1 MEVRT
6 LAALCEVTGLRRS
19 FGAVAALAD
28 VDVEFR
34 EGELLGIIG
43 ANGSGKTT
51 LFNCITG
58 FLRPDQGTVTWR
70 GTEVTRWPPHR
81 LARSGLVRTFQ
92 QPMSFASGTVRDNV
106 VMALSISRVAEPI
119 GASGVDGL
127 LEVVGLTHAADQPAS
142 KLPYGLLRQLGVA
155 IALAADPKLLLLD
168 EPAAGLNDTEGKL
181 FGELLLRVRARGVS
195 VAVVDHDMDFLLP
208 LVDRLVVLDA
218 GRKIAEGTPAEVRRD
233 PAVVAAYLGARF
245 AADVQTEIAVA
256 ESGPTAAPRE
266 LLTVRDLHVA
276 YGSVKVVRGVDL
288 DVLAGEAVA
297 ILGPNGAG
305 KTTFMRAI
313 SRLLPAT
320 GKVTFEGRPLG
331 GSAEQ
336 VVRRGVAHVLEGR
349 HIFTQLTVRENLL
362 VPRLAAGRAGFDSLM
377 NRVLE
382 MLPAVK
388 ENLNRLGGHLSG
400 GQQQQLSIARSLLTG
415 PRLLLLDEPSL
426 GLSPV
431 AVDQL
436 RASLRYF
443 RENFDTALLIAE
455 QSLPLALDVADR
467 YYLLRRGRMVESGS
481 AKAPGARDAI
491 LAAYLGQQAGPSAL
505 REVTP

>member
-1 MEVRT
+1 MAT
-6 LAALCEVTGLRRS
+6 LCEVTGLRRS

-58 FLRPDQGTVTWR
+58 FLRPDKGTVSWR
-70 GTEVTRWPPHR
+70 GRDVTRWPPHR
-81 LARSGLVRTFQ
+81 ARNGLVRTFQ

-127 LEVVGLTHAADQPAS
+127 LEVVGLTYAADQPAS

-155 IALAADPKLLLLD
+155 VALAADPQLLLLD

-195 VAVVDHDMDFLLP
+195 IAVVDHDMDFLLP

-218 GRKIAEGTPAEVRRD
+218 GRKIAEGTPVQVQRD

-245 AADVQTEIAVA
+245 AADVQPPPAPA
-256 ESGPTAAPRE
+256 DSAPAAAARE

-288 DVLAGEAVA
+288 DVLSGEAVA

-305 KTTFMRAI
+305 KTTLMRAI

-320 GKVTFEGRPLG
+320 GAVTFEGRPLG
-331 GSAEQ
+331 GGAEQ

-362 VPRLAAGRAGFDSLM
+362 VARLAAGRTGFDSLM

-388 ENLNRLGGHLSG
+388 ENLHRLGGHLSG

-436 RASLRYF
+436 RTSLRYF

-467 YYLLRRGRMVESGS
+467 YYLLRRGRIVESGS
-481 AKAPGARDAI
+481 AKAAGARDAI
-491 LAAYLGQQAGPSAL
+491 LAAYLGQQAGPTHFG
-505 REVTP
+505 R

>member
-1 MEVRT
+1 M
-6 LAALCEVTGLRRS
+6 AALCEVTGLSRS

-28 VDVEFR
+28 VDIEFR

-51 LFNCITG
+51 LFNCISG
-58 FLRPDQGTVTWR
+58 FLRPDRGIVSWR
-70 GTEVTRWPPHR
+70 GQDVTRWPPHR
-81 LARSGLVRTFQ
+81 LAKSGLVRTFQ
-92 QPMSFASGTVRDNV
+92 QPMCFASGTVRDNV
-106 VMALSISRVAEPI
+106 MMALSISRVGAPV
-119 GASGVDGL
+119 GASGVDEL
-127 LEVVGLTHAADQPAS
+127 VDLVGLTNAAGQPAG

-155 IALAADPKLLLLD
+155 VALAADPRLLLLD
-168 EPAAGLNDTEGKL
+168 EPAAGLNDSEGRL

-208 LVDRLVVLDA
+208 LVDRLIVLDA
-218 GRKIAEGTPAEVRRD
+218 GRKIAEGKPAEVQRN
-233 PAVVAAYLGARF
+233 PAVVRAYLGARF
-245 AADVQTEIAVA
+245 AADLQPAATTA
-256 ESGPTAAPRE
+256 SPGPSADRRE
-266 LLTVRDLHVA
+266 LLSVRDLRVA

-288 DVLAGEAVA
+288 DVHAGEAVA

-305 KTTFMRAI
+305 KTTLMRAI

-320 GKVTFEGRPLG
+320 GTVTFEGRPLN
-331 GSAEQ
+331 GSAEE
-336 VVRRGVAHVLEGR
+336 VVRRGVGHVLEGR

-362 VPRLAAGRAGFDSLM
+362 VPRLAAGRRDFDRRM
-377 NRVLE
+377 NQVLE
-382 MLPAVK
+382 MLPGVR

-436 RASLRYF
+436 RVSLGYF

-455 QSLPLALDVADR
+455 QSLALALEVADR

-481 AKAPGARDAI
+481 AKAAGARDAI
-491 LAAYLGQQAGPSAL
+491 LAAYLGQQPGTTHL
-505 REVTP
+505 REVTK